1 MATAQTTATRA
12 PAPATPAL
20 APPDASTGRGR
31 AGALA
36 LGRVLLGFVFLWSF
50 LDSTFGLYSTSP
62 DESWIAGESP
72 TSGYLGSLDGTFAGV
87 FQALAGQAWVDWM
100 FMLGMAL
107 VGSALVLGVAMRLAA
122 VGAIALMGSLWLTS
136 LPLEHNPFVDEHL
149 MYAVFAVVLAAVHA
163 GNAFGAGGLWSRL
176 PLVRRTRW
184 LA

>member
-12 PAPATPAL
+12 PASATPA
-20 APPDASTGRGR
+20 PASPGVVTGRGR
-31 AGALA
+31 AVALA
-36 LGRVLLGFVFLWSF
+36 TGRVLLGFVFLWSF

-62 DESWIAGESP
+62 NESWIAGDSP
-72 TSGYLGSLDGTFAGV
+72 TSGYLGSLDGTFAGI
-87 FQALAGQAWVDWM
+87 FQPLAGQVWVDWM

-107 VGSALVLGVAMRLAA
+107 VGSALILGVAMRLAA
-122 VGAIALMGSLWLTS
+122 VGALALMGSLWLTS
-136 LPLEHNPFVDEHL
+136 LPLDHNPFVDEHVI
-149 MYAVFAVVLAAVHA
+149 YAVFAVVLAALHA